1 MLLAAALCASDA
13 EPPVAETSDVP
24 LPALEREPAEEYP
37 PPADARELMRATL
50 ARLPVEPLTLKG
62 LLTVR
67 RQRGVVLRE
76 VPFAIQLNWGAP
88 QPSAEYELQDN
99 FGRVVERLAVRQL
112 ADGTMETRWR
122 GADGQV
128 VTNPPSLADAIQG
141 TDLTWLD
148 LTLSFLWWD
157 DARLD
162 GDEDF
167 RGSRCDKVI
176 VAPPRPIPGCAAM
189 RLWIDRRLRFIRQVE
204 QLDAAGRRVRR
215 MWVSSVARSGDRWMI
230 RNMEVER
237 PGSGQ
242 RTKLHVED
250 LGGA

>member
-1 MLLAAALCASDA
+1 
-13 EPPVAETSDVP
+13 
-24 LPALEREPAEEYP
+24 
-37 PPADARELMRATL
+37 
-50 ARLPVEPLTLKG
+50 
-62 LLTVR
+62 
-67 RQRGVVLRE
+67 
-76 VPFAIQLNWGAP
+76 VPFAIRLDWGAP
-88 QPSAEYELQDN
+88 RPAAEYELLDN
-99 FGRVVERLAVRQL
+99 FGRVVESLAVRQL
-112 ADGTMETRWR
+112 AGGTMEAHWR
-122 GADGQV
+122 GADGLA

-162 GDEDF
+162 GEEDF

-176 VAPPRPIPGCAAM
+176 VAPPQPIAGCAAM
-189 RLWIDRRLRFIRQVE
+189 RLWVDRRLRFIRQVE
-204 QLDAAGRRVRR
+204 QLDAGGRRVRR

>member
-1 MLLAAALCASDA
+1 
-13 EPPVAETSDVP
+13 
-24 LPALEREPAEEYP
+24 
-37 PPADARELMRATL
+37 MRATL

-76 VPFAIQLNWGAP
+76 VPFAIHLNWGAP
-88 QPSAEYELQDN
+88 QPAAEYELFDN

-112 ADGTMETRWR
+112 ANGTMAAAWSD
-122 GADGQV
+122 ADGLV
-128 VTNPPSLADAIQG
+128 VTNTPSLADAIRG

-148 LTLSFLWWD
+148 LTLSFLWWE

-162 GDEDF
+162 GEEDF
-167 RGSRCDKVI
+167 RGSRCDKVL
-176 VAPPRPIPGCAAM
+176 VTPPRPIPGCAAM
-189 RLWIDRRLRFIRQVE
+189 RLWIDRRLGFIRQVE
-204 QLDAAGRRVRR
+204 QLDAGGARVRR
-215 MWVSSVARSGDRWMI
+215 MWVSSVAKSGDRWMI

-237 PGSGQ
+237 PGSGR